1 MQNIIRNSF
10 SLLAG
15 GLLLTSLTIEAG
27 QPLKVTAHGN
37 APGWQLEIPERGN
50 RIRFTLGDDVGNYRY
65 GKLGPTLYT
74 ATNTHVYRVL
84 DKSHVMSVFVKSQ
97 QCTDSATG
105 KPHEVTVIVSLD
117 GKDYY
122 GCGDVHTRLLE
133 P

>member
-1 MQNIIRNSF
+1 MRNIIKNSL

-15 GLLLTSLTIEAG
+15 GLLLTPLAIEAD
-27 QPLKVTAHGN
+27 QPLKLTAHGN
-37 APGWQLEIPERGN
+37 APDWQLEIPERGN
-50 RIRFTLGDDVGNYRY
+50 RIRFTLEGDAGDYRY
-65 GKLGPTLYT
+65 GKLGPTLYR
-74 ATNTHVYRVL
+74 ATKTHVYRVL

-97 QCTDSATG
+97 ECADSATG

-122 GCGDVHTRLLE
+122 CCGDVHTRLLE